1 MDQSGDQRS
10 RSMTSESA
18 STSGFSQEVSASVI
32 HILSPSSLTNHLQFL
47 NMLEPSFALVKRHEQ
62 DQSRIAAERELRLQQ
77 QLEQMWL
84 RIGRLEHY
92 AQKSE
97 ADKAT
102 LERLLRGVVQEN
114 LALMDRVQK
123 LEANEAGFRRRLTQ
137 IESVRDHQPAAD
149 SSTTSPETEI
159 ISVRST
165 PDASERGQEVE
176 RASALDT
183 AELDSVKLH
192 PMLPSVLFIADPE
205 NNKTS
210 DGLDFPLKLISALR
224 SILKDTLSAETI
236 DATKLA
242 KVRNMTGSIKGRCLY
257 RYLKIPD
264 DRKRCVWTKEHE
276 QQYACRTCVNM
287 QRLCM
292 RITGGQILVLPLHPL
307 LKTFVTLPTELEY
320 WVAARGMSTM
330 KAPYNV
336 DIWSVPAGQH

>member
-18 STSGFSQEVSASVI
+18 AASGFSQEVSTSIIRCPLFPV
-32 HILSPSSLTNHLQFL
+32 LTNNLQFL

-62 DQSRIAAERELRLQQ
+62 DQQRVAAENELRLQQ

-97 ADKAT
+97 ADKAA
-102 LERLLRGVVQEN
+102 LEQLLRGVVQEK
-114 LALMDRVQK
+114 LTLMDRVQK
-123 LEANEAGFRRRLTQ
+123 LEDNEAHLRRRFTQ
-137 IESVRDHQPAAD
+137 IESVLDHQAAAG
-149 SSTTSPETEI
+149 STTSPETETV
-159 ISVRST
+159 SVRST
-165 PDASERGQEVE
+165 PDVPERGQEVE
-176 RASALDT
+176 GTSALDT
-183 AELDSVKLH
+183 AEFDSVKLH
-192 PMLPSVLFIADPE
+192 PMLPSVLFIVDPE

-210 DGLDFPLKLISALR
+210 DGLDFPLKLISSLR

-257 RYLKIPD
+257 RYLKTPD

-292 RITGGQILVLPLHPL
+292 RITAGQILVLPLHPL

-320 WVAARGMSTM
+320 WAAARSMSTM
-330 KAPYNV
+330 KAPSNV